1 MKRKLYEERTNENL
15 RNFNKPRTPIW
26 KVAETR
32 YTDEREE
39 NRGKLT
45 GLQSQSQLDKKN
57 QSIGAARYEQECS
70 SNMQGG

>member
-45 GLQSQSQLDKKN
+45 GLQSQSQLDKKIN
-57 QSIGAARYEQECS
+57 Q
-70 SNMQGG
+70 